1 MKLNSEPDMKLKI
14 FTLVRFRRM
23 QTFFED
29 RMLVSKFRLFIAD
42 FGFTLKALWLK
53 RKSILLFK
61 IYLDA
66 WTETEGATSRS
77 EPSSPSSAAQITLLL
92 VRSASTFLWPSGG
105 ASSCERRLRA

>member
-1 MKLNSEPDMKLKI
+1 MKLKI

-77 EPSSPSSAAQITLLL
+77 ELAPDPQPARRQGSVHFQNLI
-92 VRSASTFLWPSGG
+92 ASLK
-105 ASSCERRLRA
+105 ELRHEVDPNHDRKKVQK